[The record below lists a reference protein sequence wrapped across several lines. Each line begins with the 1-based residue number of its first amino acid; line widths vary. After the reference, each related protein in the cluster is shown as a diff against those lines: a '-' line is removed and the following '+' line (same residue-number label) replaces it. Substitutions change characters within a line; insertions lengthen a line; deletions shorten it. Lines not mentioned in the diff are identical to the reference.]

1 METGF
6 FKWVWRFN
14 ALVIAG
20 VVTCAAVAIV
30 WDMTR
35 DLRREWLPTRTTDT
49 LAIAPTEAGTAPVA
63 APQTVARRYFGRP
76 GTQGS
81 GSIFAMPLYVE
92 QKYENRGISKSSSGN
107 IVNYRIVDMQAATNR
122 WLFPATGVERLV
134 LEAQPM
140 ILNTSQ
146 GNQRRIGYLL
156 SVVEADTNGDARLSR
171 RDLHHA
177 LFHRPALGAAHKTD
191 RRRHVTFD
199 CQTAINDTDRCLF
212 RHGRWHPC
220 GPFRVSRRDAVVR
233 AGDQDAGL
241 NQGFSKVISTPQM
254 STP

>member
-81 GSIFAMPLYVE
+81 GSIFAVPLYVQ

-171 RDLHHA
+171 RDDITLYFTDPRWAPPTKLTEGVTSLLTAKPQSTTQIDVFFDTVDGTHA
-177 LFHRPALGAAHKTD
+177 
-191 RRRHVTFD
+191 
-199 CQTAINDTDRCLF
+199 
-212 RHGRWHPC
+212 GRFGFP
-220 GPFRVSRRDAVVR
+220 DATLLSEQVIR
-233 AGDQDAGL
+233 TQD
-241 NQGFSKVISTPQM
+241 
-254 STP
+254 